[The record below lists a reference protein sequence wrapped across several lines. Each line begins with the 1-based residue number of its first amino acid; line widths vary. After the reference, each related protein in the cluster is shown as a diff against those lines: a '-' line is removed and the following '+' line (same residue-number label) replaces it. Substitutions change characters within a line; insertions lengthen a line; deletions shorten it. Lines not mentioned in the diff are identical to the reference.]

1 MRYVIPGRGLSLL
14 SLLSFR
20 AEPSGEV
27 EKSVHKLKSPAS
39 ALTPDTLF
47 ETLPDHFR
55 NHGFLLT
62 AKGWTLAPA
71 YDMNPTQN
79 EYQSLLI
86 NSYTNKSDLNELLA
100 SCEEYMLQK
109 QTARQI
115 ISEVMDTVKEWRTLT
130 MRLSIAKSEQE
141 RFASVFERQNVII

>member
-1 MRYVIPGRGLSLL
+1 M
-14 SLLSFR
+14 
-20 AEPSGEV
+20 
-27 EKSVHKLKSPAS
+27 
-39 ALTPDTLF
+39 
-47 ETLPDHFR
+47 
-55 NHGFLLT
+55 T
-62 AKGWTLAPA
+62 AKGWTLSPA
-71 YDMNPTQN
+71 YDMNPTLN

-115 ISEVMDTVKEWRTLT
+115 ISEVMDAVKEWRTLT

-141 RFASVFERQNVII
+141 RFSSVFNRQNLSL